1 MMKHRTG
8 KAWIPLWIDKR
19 LFGSTRHELIL
30 RPPEEAAA
38 RYGGFLDLRGVFDD
52 LMALAGKDNGYV
64 RVNAGMAYPDE
75 QLAGL
80 LYVPL
85 EVLRLTI
92 ETALKFGKLERLL
105 DGTLRFTSWEE
116 YQLSPRWMRSFD
128 SPETSLP
135 FEEGVPQ
142 IRKPIPP
149 KRNAKERK
157 EENKRKENRKGD
169 APPIP
174 SAIYDA
180 IVAEFAREPEI
191 ELRIDY
197 GALRRLIAEFP
208 DLDHLEE
215 IKKKMT
221 WWLDNPPHKHSRIN
235 LQLRNWFVKAQEFL
249 EKMRR
254 EARSGAAG
262 ESTRRTDPHR
272 SLKELYHR
280 DLEAELEKKIDEVK
294 QDPYLITVARNEANE
309 KMQKFIRALAAGE
322 RWALDWRPR

>member
-1 MMKHRTG
+1 MKHRTG

-38 RYGGFLDLRGVFDD
+38 KYGGFLDLRGVFDD

-64 RVNAGMAYPDE
+64 RVNAGLTYPDE

-80 LYVPL
+80 LYVPV
-85 EVLRLTI
+85 EILRLTI
-92 ETALKFGKLERLL
+92 ELAIKYGKIERLL
-105 DGTLRFTSWEE
+105 DGTLRFTSWED

-128 SPETSLP
+128 PPEASLP
-135 FEEGVPQ
+135 FEAGAPDS
-142 IRKPIPP
+142 RKPIPQ
-149 KRNAKERK
+149 KRRAKERRK
-157 EENKRKENRKGD
+157 ENKIKENRKGD
-169 APPIP
+169 AP
-174 SAIYDA
+174 AIAQVIMDEIA
-180 IVAEFAREPEI
+180 KFPEI
-191 ELRIDY
+191 ARRIDFT
-197 GALRRLIAEFP
+197 ALAGLLAEFP

-262 ESTRRTDPHR
+262 ESTRRVDPYR
-272 SLKELYHR
+272 KLKEAYH
-280 DLEAELEKKIDEVK
+280 DELTVELDKKIEKAGGDPALAAEL
-294 QDPYLITVARNEANE
+294 RNEANE
-309 KMQKFIRALAAGE
+309 KMQKFIRDLAAGE
-322 RWALDWRPR
+322 RWAVEWRPK